1 MSQSDQDS
9 ALQAIGNVSTL
20 LRKAIGGALLVAP
33 EQYLTITIPGTVID
47 LTAIENRGTYV
58 YDTARYVTTPT
69 QVQQAEGKLVDGMMQ
84 LANIMVRYIVE
95 MFQLVLTIMYR
106 LEIQARVFLEAMLA
120 LWTLLSQEERTA
132 ALTRR

>member
-1 MSQSDQDS
+1 MSQSDQNS

-20 LRKAIGGALLVAP
+20 LRKAIGGALPVAP

-47 LTAIENRGTYV
+47 LTAIENGGTYV
-58 YDTARYVTTPT
+58 YDTARYVTAPT
-69 QVQQAEGKLVDGMMQ
+69 QVQQAEGKLVDGMMP

-95 MFQLVLTIMYR
+95 IFQLVLTIMYR
-106 LEIQARVFLEAMLA
+106 LEIQARVFLEAMLK
-120 LWTLLSQEERTA
+120 LWTLLSQEERTS